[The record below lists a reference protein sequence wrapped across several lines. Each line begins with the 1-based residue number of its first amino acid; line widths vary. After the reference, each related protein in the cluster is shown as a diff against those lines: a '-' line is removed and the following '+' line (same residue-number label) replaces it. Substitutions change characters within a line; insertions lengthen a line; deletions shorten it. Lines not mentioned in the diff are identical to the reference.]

1 MRNAGYGGWCTRGV
15 GMRSMNLVQMAAS
28 LCCLLPLAV
37 ASSATAAT
45 DAEIDAG
52 VGPARNQCGA
62 HIPGCNTAAEKA
74 KGMLVFPEITKGAVG
89 VGGSYG
95 EGALIVGGKTV
106 AYYSATAASVGLQL
120 GAEKYSEIIMF
131 MTTEALDSFRNS
143 SGWEAGANAQVTA
156 IDEGKAANISSIA
169 ASDPVIAFVFGQ
181 KGLLGDLSVQ
191 GSKISKLDR

>member
-1 MRNAGYGGWCTRGV
+1 
-15 GMRSMNLVQMAAS
+15 MRSMNLVRLAAS
-28 LCCLLPLAV
+28 VCCLLPFAMP
-37 ASSATAAT
+37 SSASAETA
-45 DAEIDAG
+45 AEIDAG
-52 VGPARNQCGA
+52 VASARNQCAA
-62 HIPGCNTAAEKA
+62 HISGCNAAAEKA
-74 KGMLVFPEITKGAVG
+74 KGMLVFPEVTKAAVG

-95 EGALIVGGKTV
+95 EGALIAGGKTV
-106 AYYSATAASVGLQL
+106 GYYSAAAGSVGLQL

-156 IDEGKAANISSIA
+156 IDEGKAANISSIL

-191 GSKISKLDR
+191 GSKISKLER